1 MSLTDL
7 DVRRV
12 LAAVADCALRGN
24 VLPHSRQPECG
35 CAELTECRGGRGR
48 DGAGGVTREECVKCR
63 CEAMGVT

>member
-1 MSLTDL
+1 MALTEG

-12 LAAVADCALRGN
+12 LAAVAGCALRGN

-48 DGAGGVTREECVKCR
+48 AATGAVTREECVRCR
-63 CEAMGVT
+63 CEAMGVV